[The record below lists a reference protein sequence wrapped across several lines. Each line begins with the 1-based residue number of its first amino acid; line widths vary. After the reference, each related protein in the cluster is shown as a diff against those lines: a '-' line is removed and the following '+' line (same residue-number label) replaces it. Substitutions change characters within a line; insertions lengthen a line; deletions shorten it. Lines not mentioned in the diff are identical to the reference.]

1 MHSWFLLCAGFG
13 TNEIVLISILANR
26 NAAQRKLVRLAYQEV
41 YHQDLIELLKSE
53 LSGNF
58 EVKILQVIIL
68 IIVIFYID

>member
-13 TNEIVLISILANR
+13 TNETVLISILANR

-58 EVKILQVIIL
+58 EVKILQVITL
-68 IIVIFYID
+68 I